1 VKTDTPQTIFLKD
14 YTEPNY
20 WIDNVDLRIELGE
33 DETLVHSTLS
43 LRRNANRPADA
54 ALVLDGQDMELR
66 SIAIDGTDLAAD
78 DYAVAA
84 ETLNI
89 NKTPNVFQLST
100 TVALKPQEN
109 TALEGLY
116 KASGIFCT
124 QCEAEGFRKITYYL
138 DRPDVMADFTTTIV
152 GDKKLYPVLLSNG
165 NPVERGDLDGGKHF
179 VKWVDPFKK
188 PAYLFAV
195 VAGDLKHIE
204 DKYTTTSGREVLLQ
218 IFVEPEN
225 IDKCDHAMLALKQS
239 MKWDEDVFGLEYD
252 LDIYM
257 IVAVNDFNM
266 GAMENKGLNVF
277 NSKYVLARKDTATD
291 TDFDGIQGVI
301 GHEYFHNW
309 SGNRVTCRDWFQLSL
324 KEGLTVFRDQEFSA
338 DLNSRAVKRIQD
350 VKLLRTHQFAED
362 ASPMSHPIRPE
373 AFIEINNF
381 YTRTVYEK
389 GAEVVRMYHTLLGAG
404 GFRKGMD
411 LYWERHD
418 GQAVTCDDFVS
429 AMQDAN
435 GADLTQFKRWYSQ
448 SGTPRLKASMEYD
461 AAGETATLHFEQS
474 CPPTPGQETKEAY
487 VIPVKMGLLGAD
499 GADMAVS
506 LEAGGEALAERVI
519 EVRETKQS
527 VTFHGVK
534 EKPVPSLLRGF
545 SAPVILDFA
554 YDDADLA
561 FLLANDSDSF
571 SRWEAG
577 QTLGIRVIMGM
588 IEDLR
593 AGKEPQIPEL
603 VVEAFRRLL
612 TTEGLDKALLAESL
626 TLPSEAY
633 LAEKMEVVDVD
644 NIHAARKL
652 LKGHLATSLRAEF
665 ETVFNANQEEAEYTF
680 DAESVG
686 RRDLKNTTLSYL
698 MELDDAAITTRCFNQ
713 YEAAHNMTD
722 VMAALGNLADTDTEE
737 RTNAFAAFYDK
748 WQDDALVTNKWFSLQ
763 AMADRETVLDEV
775 KALTKH
781 PAFSMTNPNRL
792 RSLIGVFCMGNRV
805 HFHALDGSG
814 YSFLGDTILAL
825 NDINPQVAARLMR
838 ILANW
843 RRFDEK
849 RQALIKVQLERIVA
863 HDGLSKDVFEVAS
876 KSLA

>member
-1 VKTDTPQTIFLKD
+1 
-14 YTEPNY
+14 
-20 WIDNVDLRIELGE
+20 
-33 DETLVHSTLS
+33 
-43 LRRNANRPADA
+43 
-54 ALVLDGQDMELR
+54 
-66 SIAIDGTDLAAD
+66 
-78 DYAVAA
+78 
-84 ETLNI
+84 
-89 NKTPNVFQLST
+89 
-100 TVALKPQEN
+100 
-109 TALEGLY
+109 
-116 KASGIFCT
+116 
-124 QCEAEGFRKITYYL
+124 
-138 DRPDVMADFTTTIV
+138 
-152 GDKKLYPVLLSNG
+152 
-165 NPVERGDLDGGKHF
+165 
-179 VKWVDPFKK
+179 
-188 PAYLFAV
+188 
-195 VAGDLKHIE
+195 
-204 DKYTTTSGREVLLQ
+204 
-218 IFVEPEN
+218 
-225 IDKCDHAMLALKQS
+225 
-239 MKWDEDVFGLEYD
+239 
-252 LDIYM
+252 
-257 IVAVNDFNM
+257 
-266 GAMENKGLNVF
+266 
-277 NSKYVLARKDTATD
+277 
-291 TDFDGIQGVI
+291 
-301 GHEYFHNW
+301 
-309 SGNRVTCRDWFQLSL
+309 
-324 KEGLTVFRDQEFSA
+324 
-338 DLNSRAVKRIQD
+338 
-350 VKLLRTHQFAED
+350 
-362 ASPMSHPIRPE
+362 MSHPIRPE

-389 GAEVVRMYHTLLGAG
+389 GAEVVRMYHTLLGAD

-429 AMQDAN
+429 AMEDAN

-448 SGTPRLKASMEYD
+448 SGTPRLKASLEYD
-461 AAGETATLHFEQS
+461 AAAKTATMHFEQS

-506 LEAGGEALAERVI
+506 LEAGGEELTERVI

-534 EKPVPSLLRGF
+534 QKPVPSLLRGF

-577 QTLGIRVIMGM
+577 QTFGIRVIMGM

-593 AGKEPQIPEL
+593 AGREAQIPDL
-603 VVEAFRRLL
+603 MVEAFRRLL

-633 LAEKMEVVDVD
+633 LAEKMDVVDVD

-652 LKGHLATSLRAEF
+652 LKGHLATSLRTEF
-665 ETVFNANQEEAEYTF
+665 EAIFNANQEEGEYTF

-686 RRDLKNTTLSYL
+686 RRDLKNTALSYL
-698 MELDDAAITTRCFNQ
+698 MDLDDAAITQRCFQQ

-722 VMAALGNLADTDTEE
+722 VMAALGNLADTDTQE
-737 RTNAFAAFYDK
+737 RTKAFSAFYDK

-763 AMADRETVLDEV
+763 AMADRKTVLDEV

-814 YSFLGDTILAL
+814 YSFLGDTILEL

-849 RQALIKVQLERIVA
+849 RQELIKVQLERIVA
-863 HDGLSKDVFEVAS
+863 HEGLSKDVFEVAS

>member
-1 VKTDTPQTIFLKD
+1 MKTDTPQTIFLKD
-14 YTEPNY
+14 YTEPNH

-33 DETLVHSTLS
+33 QETLVHSTLS
-43 LRRNANRPADA
+43 MRRNPNRPADA

-66 SIAIDGTDLAAD
+66 AISINGDALAES
-78 DYAVAA
+78 DYVIGQETLTIA
-84 ETLNI
+84 ET
-89 NKTPNVFQLST
+89 PDAFQLVT
-100 TVALKPQEN
+100 TVAIKPQEN

-138 DRPDVMADFTTTIV
+138 DRPDVMADFSTTIV

-165 NPVERGDLDGGKHF
+165 NPVERGDLDGGQHF

-291 TDFDGIQGVI
+291 ADFDGIQSVI

-324 KEGLTVFRDQEFSA
+324 KEGLTVFRDQEFSS
-338 DLNSRAVKRIQD
+338 DLNSRAVQRIQD
-350 VKLLRTHQFAED
+350 VNLLRTHQFAED

-373 AFIEINNF
+373 SFIEINNF

-389 GAEVVRMYHTLLGAG
+389 GAEVVRMYHTLLGAD

-429 AMQDAN
+429 AMEDAN

-448 SGTPRLKASMEYD
+448 SGTPRLKASMDYD
-461 AAGETATLHFEQS
+461 ADAQTATMHFEQS

-499 GADMAVS
+499 GSDMAVS
-506 LEAGGEALAERVI
+506 LEADGETLSERVV
-519 EVRETKQS
+519 EVREMKQS

-545 SAPVILDFA
+545 SSPVILD
-554 YDDADLA
+554 YGYQDEELA

-577 QTLGIRVIMGM
+577 QTLCIRVIMGM
-588 IEDLR
+588 IEELK
-593 AGKEPQIPEL
+593 AGGEAKVPAL
-603 VVEAFRRLL
+603 VVDAFRRLL

-626 TLPSEAY
+626 ALPSEAY

-644 NIHAARKL
+644 NIHVARKA
-652 LKGHLATSLRAEF
+652 LKKHLATSLRSEF
-665 ETVFNANQEEAEYTF
+665 EAIFDANQEEGEYTF

-686 RRDLKNTTLSYL
+686 RRSLKNTSLGYL
-698 MELDDAAITTRCFNQ
+698 MALDDAAITQRCFKQ
-713 YEAAHNMTD
+713 YEAAHNMSD
-722 VMAALGNLADTDTEE
+722 VMAALGNLVDTDTEE
-737 RTNAFAAFYDK
+737 RTTAFAAFYDK

-763 AMADRETVLDEV
+763 AMADRENVLDEV
-775 KALTKH
+775 KELTKH

-814 YSFLGDTILAL
+814 YAFLADTILEL
-825 NDINPQVAARLMR
+825 NEINPQVSARLMR
-838 ILANW
+838 VLSNW

-863 HDGLSKDVFEVAS
+863 HEGLSKDVFEVAS